1 MPSQTIHLYAL
12 AFERS
17 MRASAVQHGIAGAL
31 LLVAGIEQ
39 LGDPHGLQF
48 LNWLAIVSGAIVLV
62 AVIFELRSLRKHEH
76 TSFGWVDLF
85 SVPVLLL
92 EGFHKLHLGKKYLP
106 YPYFFVALIMLVRGF
121 LYQRLLHLRHITL
134 NENGISARLSPF
146 RKLQAAWRDM
156 REVNCVDTKITL
168 TMNNGDTHLID
179 LKNIRNKDEAQNAV
193 LAFYR
198 QIQTT
203 TTSVSALK
211 S

>member
-1 MPSQTIHLYAL
+1 
-12 AFERS
+12 
-17 MRASAVQHGIAGAL
+17 MRASAVQHGIAGL
-31 LLVAGIEQ
+31 LLLFAGIQQ
-39 LGDPHGLQF
+39 LQERSEAHPF
-48 LNWLAIVSGAIVLV
+48 FAWLAVIAGAGVLV
-62 AVIFELRSLRKHEH
+62 AVGFELRSLRKHEH
-76 TSFGWVDLF
+76 SNFGWVDLF

-106 YPYFFVALIMLVRGF
+106 YPYFFVALLMLVRGF

-134 NENGISARLSPF
+134 NEDGLSARLSPF
-146 RKLQAAWRDM
+146 RKIQAAWRDM
-156 REVNCVDTKITL
+156 RQVSCVDTKIAL

-193 LAFYR
+193 LAFYH